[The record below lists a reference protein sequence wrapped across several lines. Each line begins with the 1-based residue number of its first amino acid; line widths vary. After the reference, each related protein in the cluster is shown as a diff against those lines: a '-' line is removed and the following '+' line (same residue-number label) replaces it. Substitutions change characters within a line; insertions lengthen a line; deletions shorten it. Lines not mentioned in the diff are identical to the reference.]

1 MSLNKKKLL
10 RYTLATII
18 LILAIV
24 AWIGFGE
31 RGFIHL
37 YRMEKERQNYLD
49 KISELEQ
56 TNTELMNEIRRMRE
70 DRDYIETVA
79 RRELGLVKE
88 NELIIKFN
96 SAKERQT
103 SAVP

>member
-1 MSLNKKKLL
+1 MSLNKNKFI
-10 RYTLATII
+10 RYILATII
-18 LILAIV
+18 LILALV

-37 YRMEKERQNYLD
+37 YRMDKERQNYLD

-56 TNTELMNEIRRMRE
+56 TNAELMNQIRRLRE

-88 NELIIKFN
+88 NELIIKFSSGN
-96 SAKERQT
+96 EK
-103 SAVP
+103 

>member
-1 MSLNKKKLL
+1 MSLNKKKFL
-10 RYTLATII
+10 RYTLATIV
-18 LILAIV
+18 LILALV

-37 YRMEKERQNYLD
+37 YRMEKERENYLE
-49 KISELEQ
+49 KISKLEQ
-56 TNTELMNEIRRMRE
+56 TNKELMNEIRRLRE

-96 SAKERQT
+96 SEEKE
-103 SAVP
+103 

>member
-1 MSLNKKKLL
+1 MDLNKKKFL
-10 RYTLATII
+10 RYILAAII
-18 LILAIV
+18 LILALV

-37 YRMEKERQNYLD
+37 YRMEKERQNYLE
-49 KISELEQ
+49 KISKLEQ
-56 TNTELMNEIRRMRE
+56 TNKELMNEIRRLRE

-96 SAKERQT
+96 SEEKE
-103 SAVP
+103 

>member
-1 MSLNKKKLL
+1 MSLNKKKFL
-10 RYTLATII
+10 RYILAAII
-18 LILAIV
+18 LILALV

-37 YRMEKERQNYLD
+37 YRMEKERQNYLE
-49 KISELEQ
+49 KIAELEQ
-56 TNTELMNEIRRMRE
+56 TNKELMNQIRRMRE

-88 NELIIKFN
+88 NELIVKFN
-96 SAKERQT
+96 SENKE
-103 SAVP
+103 

>member
-1 MSLNKKKLL
+1 MSLNKKKFL
-10 RYTLATII
+10 RYTLATIV
-18 LILAIV
+18 LILALV

-37 YRMEKERQNYLD
+37 YRMEKERQNYLE
-49 KISELEQ
+49 KIAELEQ
-56 TNTELMNEIRRMRE
+56 TNKELMNQIRRMRE

-96 SAKERQT
+96 PENKE
-103 SAVP
+103 

>member
-1 MSLNKKKLL
+1 MSLNKKKFL

-18 LILAIV
+18 LILALV

-37 YRMEKERQNYLD
+37 YRMEKERQNYLE
-49 KISELEQ
+49 KIAELEQ
-56 TNTELMNEIRRMRE
+56 TNKELMNQIRRMRE

-96 SAKERQT
+96 PENKE
-103 SAVP
+103 

>member
-1 MSLNKKKLL
+1 LSLNKNKFL
-10 RYTLATII
+10 RYTLATIV
-18 LILAIV
+18 LILALV

-37 YRMEKERQNYLD
+37 YRMDKERQDYLD
-49 KISELEQ
+49 KISKLEK
-56 TNTELMNEIRRMRE
+56 TNAELMNQIKRLRE

-96 SAKERQT
+96 SGNER
-103 SAVP
+103 

>member
-1 MSLNKKKLL
+1 MDLNKKKFL
-10 RYTLATII
+10 RYILAAII
-18 LILAIV
+18 LILALV

-37 YRMEKERQNYLD
+37 YRMEKERENYLE
-49 KISELEQ
+49 KISKLEQ
-56 TNTELMNEIRRMRE
+56 TNKELMNEIRRLRE

-96 SAKERQT
+96 SEEKE
-103 SAVP
+103 

>member
-1 MSLNKKKLL
+1 MDLNKKKFL
-10 RYTLATII
+10 RYILAAII
-18 LILAIV
+18 LILALV

-37 YRMEKERQNYLD
+37 YRMEKERQNYLE
-49 KISELEQ
+49 KISKLEQ
-56 TNTELMNEIRRMRE
+56 TNKELMNEIRRLRE

-88 NELIIKFN
+88 NELIVKFN
-96 SAKERQT
+96 SENKE
-103 SAVP
+103 

>member
-1 MSLNKKKLL
+1 MSLNKKKFLK
-10 RYTLATII
+10 YTLATIV
-18 LILAIV
+18 LILALV

-37 YRMEKERQNYLD
+37 YRMEKERQNYLE
-49 KISELEQ
+49 KITELER
-56 TNTELMNEIRRMRE
+56 TNKDLMNQIRRLRE

-88 NELIIKFN
+88 NELIIKFGSEN
-96 SAKERQT
+96 KE
-103 SAVP
+103 

>member
-1 MSLNKKKLL
+1 MSLNKKKFL
-10 RYTLATII
+10 RYTLATIV
-18 LILAIV
+18 LILALV

-37 YRMEKERQNYLD
+37 YRMEKERENYLE
-49 KISELEQ
+49 KISKLEQ
-56 TNTELMNEIRRMRE
+56 TNKELMNEIRRLRE

-96 SAKERQT
+96 SENKE
-103 SAVP
+103 

>member
-1 MSLNKKKLL
+1 MSLNKKKFL
-10 RYTLATII
+10 RYTLATIV
-18 LILAIV
+18 LILALV

-37 YRMEKERQNYLD
+37 YRMEKERQNYLE

-56 TNTELMNEIRRMRE
+56 TNKELMNQIRRMRE

-96 SAKERQT
+96 PENKE
-103 SAVP
+103 

>member
-1 MSLNKKKLL
+1 MSLNKKKFL
-10 RYTLATII
+10 RYTLATIV
-18 LILAIV
+18 LILALV

-37 YRMEKERQNYLD
+37 YRMEKERQNYLE
-49 KISELEQ
+49 KIAELEQ
-56 TNTELMNEIRRMRE
+56 TNKELMNQIRRLRE

-96 SAKERQT
+96 SENKE
-103 SAVP
+103 

>member
-1 MSLNKKKLL
+1 MSLNKKKFL
-10 RYTLATII
+10 RYILAAII
-18 LILAIV
+18 LILALV

-37 YRMEKERQNYLD
+37 YRMEKERQNYLE
-49 KISELEQ
+49 KISKLEQ
-56 TNTELMNEIRRMRE
+56 TNKELMNQIRRMRE

-79 RRELGLVKE
+79 RKELGLVKE

-96 SAKERQT
+96 TENKE
-103 SAVP
+103 

>member
-1 MSLNKKKLL
+1 MASV
-10 RYTLATII
+10 I
-18 LILAIV
+18 LILALV

-37 YRMEKERQNYLD
+37 YRMEKERQNYLE
-49 KISELEQ
+49 KIAELER
-56 TNTELMNEIRRMRE
+56 TNAELMNQIKRLRE

-96 SAKERQT
+96 SGNEK
-103 SAVP
+103 